1 MTTSNSTHATTGTTL
16 WDEFQSIAEEWEND
30 GWLHKFFDDQGRER
44 WALTTLG
51 RRQLGYPPL
60 TIEERRT
67 LASKKRAPTATR
79 GDQGPD
85 DHQVCERGFYWFAL
99 GYRR

>member
-1 MTTSNSTHATTGTTL
+1 MASSNSTHATTGTTL

-51 RRQLGYPPL
+51 
-60 TIEERRT
+60 
-67 LASKKRAPTATR
+67 TATAGLCSLDDR
-79 GDQGPD
+79 GAKGASQ
-85 DHQVCERGFYWFAL
+85 
-99 GYRR
+99 

>member
-1 MTTSNSTHATTGTTL
+1 MTTSNSTHATAGTTL
-16 WDEFQSIAEEWEND
+16 WDEFQSIADEWEND

-60 TIEERRT
+60 TIEERRA
-67 LASKKRAPTATR
+67 LASKKSTD
-79 GDQGPD
+79 GHQGGSGS
-85 DHQVCERGFYWFAL
+85 R
-99 GYRR
+99 

>member
-1 MTTSNSTHATTGTTL
+1 MATSNSTHATTGTTL

-60 TIEERRT
+60 TIEERRA
-67 LASKKRAPTATR
+67 LASKKSTD
-79 GDQGPD
+79 GHQGGSGS
-85 DHQVCERGFYWFAL
+85 R
-99 GYRR
+99 